1 MDKMRKGEDPC
12 VKGRGRKEKGSW
24 KNEKKK
30 EEKVGEICS
39 TQILKGEKATI

>member
-1 MDKMRKGEDPC
+1 MRKGEHTC

-30 EEKVGEICS
+30 RRRFEKYAPRKFS
-39 TQILKGEKATI
+39 GEKKQQIEK